1 MTFVSSLCGGS
12 ISDRQTVEKS
22 HFVDLLEQ
30 GDRLIMADRGFDIQD
45 LMAAKQAKLFI
56 PPKRQSTA
64 DQFSKEDC
72 FETMRIANVRIHVER
87 AIRRVKG
94 WHIFDQ
100 VLPLSM
106 AGVVNQVCSDPFCK
120 WSVSDNDHKVKKGL
134 PVLHDQLFSFFP
146 HTEKW

>member
-1 MTFVSSLCGGS
+1 M
-12 ISDRQTVEKS
+12 EKS

-30 GDRLIMADRGFDIQD
+30 GDRRIMADRGFDIQD

-72 FETMRIANVRIHVER
+72 FETMRTANVRIHVER

-106 AGVVNQVCSDPFCK
+106 AGVVNQVWTVCCLLTNWQAPALTLCAK
-120 WSVSDNDHKVKKGL
+120 
-134 PVLHDQLFSFFP
+134 
-146 HTEKW
+146 